1 MARWSNGAMS
11 RSTPTTKPSRRG
23 GRWKRRSQGD
33 ARGAR
38 GPEIGVSHALISDYP
53 SLQRQGLRQ
62 QPIRARLSE
71 PFAKHGFGVH
81 HFGEARLVDLHRGD
95 DRGRP
100 RFGLAMAHG
109 VVGIL
114 KREADEC
121 FEIWRDQI
129 IFAPQRLP
137 WRNPL

>member
-38 GPEIGVSHALISDYP
+38 RFEIGVSHALTSDCP
-53 SLQRQGLRQ
+53 SLQRQSLRQ
-62 QPIRARLSE
+62 QPTRAGVAE
-71 PFAKHGFGVH
+71 PFAKHGFGIH
-81 HFGEARLVDLHRGD
+81 HLSEARLVDLHRGD
-95 DRGRP
+95 NRGRP
-100 RFGLAMAHG
+100 RFWLAMAHG

-114 KREADEC
+114 KRQADER
-121 FEIWRDQI
+121 FEIGR
-129 IFAPQRLP
+129 
-137 WRNPL
+137 